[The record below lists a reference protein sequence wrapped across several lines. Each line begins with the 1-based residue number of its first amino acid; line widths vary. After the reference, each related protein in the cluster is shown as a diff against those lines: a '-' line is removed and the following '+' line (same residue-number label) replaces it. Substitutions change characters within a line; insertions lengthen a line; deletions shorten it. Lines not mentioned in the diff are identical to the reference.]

1 LKKQVSSRLVIK
13 LLLNFD
19 NYIKTKQTIL
29 NWAKSRKSAYVCF
42 ANVHMTIEAYDD
54 PKFAEVVN
62 GADLVCADG
71 MPLAKAVK
79 LLYGQKIDR
88 VAGMD
93 MFPDL
98 VQAAHEEKLSI
109 FLFGTTEYILQK
121 IVEKINSE
129 FPDAKIVGAVSP
141 PFRTLSKEE
150 EEGYIQQIN
159 DSGAN
164 MVFVAL
170 GCPKQE
176 KWMAEHSKKI
186 NAVLLGVG
194 GAFPVFVN
202 EQRRAPKWMRKI
214 SLEWVYRLIQDP
226 KRLFKRYLYTN
237 SKFLYLLCLQKLRLK
252 KF

>member
-1 LKKQVSSRLVIK
+1 LTPKHKVLSLRLSSQS
-13 LLLNFD
+13 
-19 NYIKTKQTIL
+19 YSSAKQTIL
-29 NWAKSRKSAYVCF
+29 DWAKSRKSAYVCF
-42 ANVHMTIEAYDD
+42 ANVHMTIEAYDN

-98 VQAAHEEKLSI
+98 IQAAHEEKLSI
-109 FLFGTTEYILQK
+109 FLYGTTDVILQK
-121 IVEKINSE
+121 IVEKINNE
-129 FPDAKIVGAVSP
+129 FPKAKVVGAVSP

-159 DSGAN
+159 DSDAN
-164 MVFVAL
+164 MLFVAL

-176 KWMAEHSKKI
+176 KWMAKHSKKI

-202 EQRRAPKWMRKI
+202 DQKRAPEWMRKM
-214 SLEWVYRLIQDP
+214 SLEWFYRLIQDP

-237 SKFLYLLCLQKLRLK
+237 SKFLYLLCLQKLKLK

>member
-1 LKKQVSSRLVIK
+1 MNPRYKTISLRLSSQS
-13 LLLNFD
+13 
-19 NYIKTKQTIL
+19 YSSAKQTIL
-29 NWAKSRKSAYVCF
+29 NWAESRKSAYVCF

-54 PKFAEVVN
+54 SKFAEVVN
-62 GADLVCADG
+62 TADLVCADG

-109 FLFGTTEYILQK
+109 FLYGTTDEILQK
-121 IVEKINSE
+121 IVEKINNE
-129 FPDAKIVGAVSP
+129 FPKAKVVGAVSP

-150 EEGYIQQIN
+150 EEVYIQQIN

-176 KWMAEHSKKI
+176 KWMAKHSKKI

-202 EQRRAPKWMRKI
+202 EQKRAPEWMRNM
-214 SLEWVYRLIQDP
+214 SLEWLYRLIQDP

-237 SKFLYLLCLQKLRLK
+237 SKFLYLLCLQKLKLK